1 MAANPKLLSRV
12 GNYLRGGPT
21 EREESRTA
29 VLQEVEDD
37 LAGDGYGV
45 NEELIPGSLA
55 PITPDEKRD
64 SVVSKHEDNDNYE
77 SYPGPKGDPYR
88 YELFVGDS
96 RETSYIL
103 ATKDGKS
110 VKIWADKMPEVF
122 DTALSYSPSA
132 AEAGF
137 GKAPA
142 SGAVPDYGESDSG
155 LRYDDREPEQKP
167 SYGESDSGLRY
178 DDREPEQKPSYGESD
193 SGYGESPVSSGE
205 KVDPFAAGKK
215 INSASGKGM
224 QGHSRVPLGGAK
236 GADKKAQ
243 ELRYAQ
249 SHPYGRELHAAK
261 VSKLKRTSS

>member
-1 MAANPKLLSRV
+1 MAASPKLLSRV
-12 GNYLRGGPT
+12 GNFLRGGPT

-64 SVVSKHEDNDNYE
+64 MVVSKHEDNDNYE
-77 SYPGPKGDPYR
+77 SWSPKGDPWS
-88 YELFVGDS
+88 YELIAGDS
-96 RETSYIL
+96 RATSYII

-110 VKIWADKMPEVF
+110 VKIRADKMPEVF
-122 DTALSYSPSA
+122 DKALSQAPSA
-132 AEAGF
+132 IAAGF
-137 GKAPA
+137 GREEETAEGYALTEDPKEF
-142 SGAVPDYGESDSG
+142 PDRLYSNESKQEPLYGESKQEPYGESEQEPYGESKQEPFYGESD
-155 LRYDDREPEQKP
+155 PE
-167 SYGESDSGLRY
+167 D
-178 DDREPEQKPSYGESD
+178 
-193 SGYGESPVSSGE
+193 VE
-205 KVDPFAAGKK
+205 KSDPFALAKK
-215 INSASGKGM
+215 INSTSGKIM
-224 QGHSRVPLGGAK
+224 QSESRAPLGGAK

-261 VSKLKRTSS
+261 VSKLKGTSS

>member
-88 YELFVGDS
+88 YELIVGDS

-142 SGAVPDYGESDSG
+142 SGAVPD
-155 LRYDDREPEQKP
+155 
-167 SYGESDSGLRY
+167 YGESDSGLRY

>member
-167 SYGESDSGLRY
+167 SYGESDSG
-178 DDREPEQKPSYGESD
+178 
-193 SGYGESPVSSGE
+193 YGESPVSSGE

>member
-1 MAANPKLLSRV
+1 MAVSPKLLSRV
-12 GNYLRGGPT
+12 GNFLRGGPT

-88 YELFVGDS
+88 YELFAGDS

-137 GKAPA
+137 GREGYALTEEP
-142 SGAVPDYGESDSG
+142 GAFPERLYSD
-155 LRYDDREPEQKP
+155 
-167 SYGESDSGLRY
+167 ESDSGLRY

-193 SGYGESPVSSGE
+193 SGYGGSEQEPFYGESAAPAAPLRPEHSRPLLQPV
-205 KVDPFAAGKK
+205 AGKMLQK
-215 INSASGKGM
+215 EAKTRAKNMETVEKMNS
-224 QGHSRVPLGGAK
+224 
-236 GADKKAQ
+236 
-243 ELRYAQ
+243 
-249 SHPYGRELHAAK
+249 
-261 VSKLKRTSS
+261 